1 MNNLKKLAIA
11 MLFFVAVPMSAQGT
25 LDKWPAM
32 KTFHEVMS
40 RSFHPT
46 EENNFEPLRAFS
58 QTLADKA
65 MELST
70 KEVPREFKT
79 EQLMKIISRL
89 QVKTQEVNKLVK
101 SNASNDALKK
111 SITEAHDIYHE
122 IVGMCTKDKQT
133 KDKQ

>member
-1 MNNLKKLAIA
+1 MKYVKTLAIA
-11 MLFFVAVPMSAQGT
+11 ILFLMAVPASAQST

-40 RSFHPT
+40 RSFHPV
-46 EENNFEPLRAFS
+46 EKGNFEPLKNFS

-70 KEVPREFKT
+70 KEVPREIKT
-79 EQLMKIISRL
+79 ERLMETVKRL

-101 SNASNDALKK
+101 SNASNEALKK
-111 SITEAHDIYHE
+111 SITEAHNIFHE
-122 IVGMCTKDKQT
+122 IVGLCTSEKH
-133 KDKQ
+133 